1 MASNI
6 RQRLTPVDEDGRLLV
21 RNYVFDQAANQHL
34 PEKVIFWDET
44 LRDGEQTPGLFFTVE
59 EKVEIAGMLDDLGVG
74 IMDVG
79 IPVVS
84 KKEFEACK
92 AIAREG
98 THNAVILAA
107 SRAVKADIDA
117 CVDAGAQ
124 ETSIFIACSDLHL
137 KYKLRMT
144 REQCLENAVA
154 AIEYAKERGIE
165 RCFVTEDTVRADLD
179 FVAELYNAA
188 IAAGAKRAVICDT
201 VGVCT
206 PSTAK
211 WFVREFKKRVK
222 PIQLSWHGHNDF
234 GMAVANSLAAVE
246 EGVEIPHGC
255 INGIGER
262 AGNASLEEMVMA
274 LEVLYGKETGIKVE
288 KIYAVSKRIE
298 ELTGIPIGTQKPLV
312 GTNAYSHESG
322 IHTHGILKHTLT
334 YEPIMPEMIGRKREF
349 VFGKHTGTTSVEE
362 KLKDS
367 GVSASP
373 EQVKQLTD
381 LIKVAAEG
389 KTKADYADYIHQYHE
404 REHLRRGVS
413 DREFWQLARKAG
425 LHAPTK

>member
-1 MASNI
+1 MVSNI
-6 RQRLTPVDEDGRLLV
+6 REKLTPVDEDGRPLV
-21 RNYVFDQAANQHL
+21 RNYVFDQAAKMSL
-34 PEKVIFWDET
+34 PQKVIFWDET

-59 EKVEIAGMLDDLGVG
+59 EKVEIAKLLDDLGVG

-92 AIAREG
+92 AIADEG
-98 THNAVILAA
+98 TTNTVILAA
-107 SRAVKADIDA
+107 SRAKKEDIDA

-144 REQCLENAVA
+144 REQVIEATVSS
-154 AIEYAKERGIE
+154 IEYAKERGIE
-165 RCFVTEDTVRADLD
+165 RCFVTEDTVRSDLD
-179 FVAELYNAA
+179 FVVDLYNAA
-188 IAAGAKRAVICDT
+188 IDAGAKRAVICDT

-211 WFVREFKKRVK
+211 WFVREFKRRVK

-262 AGNASLEEMVMA
+262 AGNASLEEMIMA
-274 LEVLYGKETGIKVE
+274 LEVLYGKDTGIKIE
-288 KIYAVSKRIE
+288 KVFEVSKRIE
-298 ELTGIPIGTQKPLV
+298 ELTGIPIATQKPLV

-334 YEPIMPEMIGRKREF
+334 YEPIHPEMIGRNREF

-362 KLKDS
+362 KLK
-367 GVSASP
+367 GANVAASP

-389 KTKADYADYIHQYHE
+389 KTKGDYREYIRSYHE
-404 REHLRRGVS
+404 HEHLRRGVS
-413 DREFWQLARKAG
+413 DGEFWALAAKAG
-425 LHAPTK
+425 IARGS

>member
-6 RQRLTPVDEDGRLLV
+6 RSRLTPLDEDGKPLV
-21 RNYVFDQAANQHL
+21 RNYVFDQAAHQNL
-34 PEKVIFWDET
+34 PEKILFWDET

-59 EKVEIAGMLDDLGVG
+59 EKVEIAKMLDDLGVA

-92 AIAREG
+92 AIAAEG
-98 THNAVILAA
+98 THNTVILAA
-107 SRAVKADIDA
+107 SRALKGDIDA

-124 ETSIFIACSDLHL
+124 ETSIFIAVSDLHL
-137 KYKLRMT
+137 KYKLKMT
-144 REQCLENAVA
+144 REQCIEAAVSSL
-154 AIEYAKERGIE
+154 EYAKQRGIPA
-165 RCFVTEDTVRADLD
+165 CFVTEDTVRADLD

-188 IAAGAKRAVICDT
+188 IGAGAKRAVICDT

-222 PIQLSWHGHNDF
+222 PVQLSWHGHNDF

-262 AGNASLEEMVMA
+262 AGNASLEEMIMA
-274 LEVLYGKETGIKVE
+274 VEVLYGRDTGIKIE
-288 KIYAVSKRIE
+288 KVYEVSKRIE
-298 ELTGIPIGTQKPLV
+298 ELTGIPLSTQKPFV

-322 IHTHGILKHTLT
+322 IHTHGVLKHTLT

-349 VFGKHTGTTSVEE
+349 VFGKHTGGASVEE
-362 KLKDS
+362 KLKDNK
-367 GVSASP
+367 VAATP
-373 EQVKQLTD
+373 DQVKQLTE
-381 LIKVAAEG
+381 LIKLAAEG
-389 KTKADYADYIHQYHE
+389 KTKGDYAEYIEQYHE

-413 DREFWQLARKAG
+413 DGEFWKLAAKAG
-425 LHAPTK
+425 IKRQA

>member
-1 MASNI
+1 VASNI
-6 RQRLTPVDEDGRLLV
+6 RARLTPLDEDGKPLV
-21 RNYVFDQAANQHL
+21 RNYVFDQAAHQSL
-34 PEKVIFWDET
+34 PQKVLFWDET

-59 EKVEIAGMLDDLGVG
+59 EKVEIAKMLDDLGVA

-92 AIAREG
+92 AIAKEG
-98 THNAVILAA
+98 THNTVILAA
-107 SRAVKADIDA
+107 SRALKADVDA

-124 ETSIFIACSDLHL
+124 ETSIFIAVSDLHL
-137 KYKLRMT
+137 KYKLKMT
-144 REQCLENAVA
+144 REQCIDAAVA
-154 AIEYAKERGIE
+154 ALDHAKERGIAA
-165 RCFVTEDTVRADLD
+165 CFVTEDTVRADLD

-188 IAAGAKRAVICDT
+188 IGAGAKRAVICDT

-206 PSTAK
+206 PSTAR

-222 PIQLSWHGHNDF
+222 PVQLSWHGHNDF

-262 AGNASLEEMVMA
+262 AGNASLEEMIMA
-274 LEVLYGKETGIKVE
+274 LEVLYGVNTGIKIE
-288 KIYAVSKRIE
+288 KVFEVSKRVE
-298 ELTGIPIGTQKPLV
+298 ELTGIPLATQKPLV

-334 YEPIMPEMIGRKREF
+334 YEPIHPEMIGRKREF

-362 KLKDS
+362 KLKDNK
-367 GVSASP
+367 VAYTP
-373 EQVKQLTD
+373 EQVKALTD
-381 LIKVAAEG
+381 LIKTVAEG
-389 KTKADYADYIHQYHE
+389 KTKDDYEKYIEEYHE

-413 DREFWQLARKAG
+413 DGEFWKLAAQAG
-425 LHAPTK
+425 LKRAQ

>member
-6 RQRLTPVDEDGRLLV
+6 RQRLQPVDEDGRLLV

-34 PEKVIFWDET
+34 PQKIIFWDET

-59 EKVEIAGMLDDLGVG
+59 EKVEIAKMLDDLGVG

-98 THNAVILAA
+98 THNTVILAA

-179 FVAELYNAA
+179 FVGELYNAA
-188 IAAGAKRAVICDT
+188 IAAGAKRAIICDT

-222 PIQLSWHGHNDF
+222 PVQLSWHGHDDF
-234 GMAVANSLAAVE
+234 GMAVANTLAALE

-262 AGNASLEEMVMA
+262 AGNASLEEMIMA
-274 LEVLYGKETGIKVE
+274 LEILYGKDTGIKVE

-298 ELTGIPIGTQKPLV
+298 ELTGIPLATQKPLV

-334 YEPIMPEMIGRKREF
+334 YEPIHPEMIGRHREF

-362 KLKDS
+362 KLKDN
-367 GVSASP
+367 GVKATP
-373 EQVKQLTD
+373 EQVKHLTD
-381 LIKVAAEG
+381 AIKVAAEA
-389 KTKADYADYIHQYHE
+389 KTKADYADYIHEYHE

-413 DREFWQLARKAG
+413 DGEFWQLASKVG
-425 LHAPTK
+425 LKRRP

>member
-1 MASNI
+1 MSNS
-6 RQRLTPVDEDGRLLV
+6 REDDSVVMMGRGPGLARLLV
-21 RNYVFDQAANQHL
+21 IHEMGEAEARPWIRGPGSTGGNARDILSDAMRRGALSAIVGPMDL
-34 PEKVIFWDET
+34 MRVDPRRVDE
-44 LRDGEQTPGLFFTVE
+44 
-59 EKVEIAGMLDDLGVG
+59 
-74 IMDVG
+74 
-79 IPVVS
+79 
-84 KKEFEACK
+84 
-92 AIAREG
+92 
-98 THNAVILAA
+98 
-107 SRAVKADIDA
+107 
-117 CVDAGAQ
+117 
-124 ETSIFIACSDLHL
+124 
-137 KYKLRMT
+137 
-144 REQCLENAVA
+144 
-154 AIEYAKERGIE
+154 
-165 RCFVTEDTVRADLD
+165 
-179 FVAELYNAA
+179 AE
-188 IAAGAKRAVICDT
+188 T

-234 GMAVANSLAAVE
+234 GMAVANSLAAVD

-262 AGNASLEEMVMA
+262 AGNASLEEMIMA
-274 LEVLYGKETGIKVE
+274 LEVLYGRDTGIKIE
-288 KIYAVSKRIE
+288 KVFEVSKRIE

-367 GVSASP
+367 KVEFTP
-373 EQVKQLTD
+373 EQVKQLTE
-381 LIKVAAEG
+381 LIKLAAEG
-389 KTKADYADYIHQYHE
+389 KTKADYSEYIAEYHE

-413 DREFWQLARKAG
+413 DGEFWKLAGQVG
-425 LHAPTK
+425 LKRDA

>member
-1 MASNI
+1 MSSNI
-6 RQRLTPVDEDGRLLV
+6 RERLTPVDEDGRPLV
-21 RNYVFDQAANQHL
+21 RNYVFDQAAEMSL
-34 PEKVIFWDET
+34 PQKVTFWDET

-59 EKVEIAGMLDDLGVG
+59 EKVEIAKMLDDLGVG

-92 AIAREG
+92 AIANEG
-98 THNAVILAA
+98 TANAVILAA
-107 SRAVKADIDA
+107 SRAKKEDIDA

-144 REQCLENAVA
+144 REQVIEATVDS
-154 AIEYAKERGIE
+154 IEYAKERGIE
-165 RCFVTEDTVRADLD
+165 RCFVTEDTVRSEMD
-179 FVAELYNAA
+179 FVVDLYNAA
-188 IAAGAKRAVICDT
+188 IDAGAKRAVICDT

-262 AGNASLEEMVMA
+262 AGNASLEEMILA
-274 LEVLYGKETGIKVE
+274 LEVLYGKSTGIKIE
-288 KIYAVSKRIE
+288 KVFEVSKRIE
-298 ELTGIPIGTQKPLV
+298 ELTGIPLATQKPLV

-322 IHTHGILKHTLT
+322 IHTHGVLKHTLT
-334 YEPIMPEMIGRKREF
+334 YEPIHPEMIGRTREF
-349 VFGKHTGTTSVEE
+349 VFGKHTGTTSVVE
-362 KLKDS
+362 KLKDNK
-367 GVSASP
+367 VEATP

-381 LIKVAAEG
+381 FIKVAAES
-389 KTKADYADYIHQYHE
+389 KTKADYSEYIRSYHE
-404 REHLRRGVS
+404 HEYLRRGVS
-413 DREFWQLARKAG
+413 DGEFWKLAAKAG
-425 LHAPTK
+425 IRKPN

>member
-1 MASNI
+1 MASDI
-6 RQRLTPVDEDGRLLV
+6 RSRLTPLDENGKALV
-21 RNYVFDQAANQHL
+21 HNYVFDQAAHQNL
-34 PEKVIFWDET
+34 PQKVIFWDET

-59 EKVEIAGMLDDLGVG
+59 EKVEIAKMLDDLGVG

-84 KKEFEACK
+84 PKEFEACK

-107 SRAVKADIDA
+107 ARAVKRDIDA
-117 CVDAGAQ
+117 CVDAGAE
-124 ETSIFIACSDLHL
+124 ETSIFIAVSDLHL
-137 KYKLRMT
+137 KYKLKMT
-144 REQCLENAVA
+144 REQCLNAAVES
-154 AIEYAKERGIE
+154 IEYAKERGIE
-165 RCFVTEDTVRADLD
+165 RCFVTEDTVRADLE

-188 IAAGAKRAVICDT
+188 IGAGAKRAVICDT

-222 PIQLSWHGHNDF
+222 PVQLSWHGHNDF
-234 GMAVANSLAAVE
+234 GMAVANTLAALE

-255 INGIGER
+255 VNGIGER
-262 AGNASLEEMVMA
+262 AGNASLEEMIMA
-274 LEVLYGKETGIKVE
+274 LEVLYGKETGIKIE
-288 KIYAVSKRIE
+288 KVFEVSKRIE
-298 ELTGIPIGTQKPLV
+298 ELTGIPLAAQKPLV

-362 KLKDS
+362 KLKDNA
-367 GVSASP
+367 VDFKP
-373 EQVKQLTD
+373 EQVQKLTE
-381 LIKVAAEG
+381 LIKEVAEG
-389 KTKADYADYIHQYHE
+389 KTKADYREYIRSHHE
-404 REHLRRGVS
+404 HEHLRRGVS
-413 DREFWQLARKAG
+413 DGEFWQLAAKVG
-425 LHAPTK
+425 LKPRL

>member
-6 RQRLTPVDEDGRLLV
+6 RQRLTPLDEDGKPLV
-21 RNYVFDQAANQHL
+21 RNYVFDQAAQMHL

-59 EKVEIAGMLDDLGVG
+59 EKVEIAKMLDDLGVG
-74 IMDVG
+74 VMDVG

-107 SRAVKADIDA
+107 SRAVKGDIDA
-117 CVDAGAQ
+117 CVDAGAH
-124 ETSIFIACSDLHL
+124 ETSVFIACSDLHL

-144 REQCLENAVA
+144 REQCIENAVA

-188 IAAGAKRAVICDT
+188 IDAGAKRAIICDT

-262 AGNASLEEMVMA
+262 AGNASLEEMIMA

-288 KIYAVSKRIE
+288 KIYEVSKRIE
-298 ELTGIPIGTQKPLV
+298 ELTGIPLATQKPLV

-322 IHTHGILKHTLT
+322 IHTHGVLKHTLT
-334 YEPIMPEMIGRKREF
+334 YEPIHPEMIGRTREF

-362 KLKDS
+362 KLRDNK
-367 GVSASP
+367 VAATP
-373 EQVKQLTD
+373 EQVKKLTD
-381 LIKVAAEG
+381 LIKVAAEA
-389 KTKADYADYIHQYHE
+389 KTKDDYADYIRQYHE

-413 DREFWQLARKAG
+413 DGEFWELASKAG
-425 LHAPTK
+425 LTKGK

>member
-6 RQRLTPVDEDGRLLV
+6 RERLTPVDEQGRALV
-21 RNYVFDQAANQHL
+21 RNYVFDQAATMSL
-34 PEKVIFWDET
+34 PQKVLFWDET

-59 EKVEIAGMLDDLGVG
+59 EKVEIAKMLDDLGVG

-84 KKEFEACK
+84 PKEFEACK

-98 THNAVILAA
+98 TTNTVILAA
-107 SRAVKADIDA
+107 SRAKRADIDA

-144 REQCLENAVA
+144 REQVIHATVES
-154 AIEYAKERGIE
+154 IEYAKERGIE
-165 RCFVTEDTVRADLD
+165 RCFVTEDTVRSDLD
-179 FVAELYNAA
+179 FVADLYNAA
-188 IAAGAKRAVICDT
+188 IDAGAKRAVICDT

-222 PIQLSWHGHNDF
+222 PVQLSWHGHNDF

-262 AGNASLEEMVMA
+262 AGNASLEEMILA
-274 LEVLYGKETGIKVE
+274 LEVLYGKDTGIKIE
-288 KIYAVSKRIE
+288 KVYQVSKRIE
-298 ELTGIPIGTQKPLV
+298 ELTGIPLATQKPLV

-322 IHTHGILKHTLT
+322 IHTHGVLKHTLT
-334 YEPIMPEMIGRKREF
+334 YEPIHPEMIGRGREF

-362 KLKDS
+362 KLKDR
-367 GVSASP
+367 GVVATQ
-373 EQVKQLTD
+373 EQVKALTD
-381 LIKVAAEG
+381 LIKKSAEG
-389 KTKADYADYIHQYHE
+389 KTKADYSQYIRSYHE
-404 REHLRRGVS
+404 HEHLRRGVS
-413 DREFWQLARKAG
+413 DGEFWKLAEQAG
-425 LHAPTK
+425 IKNAA